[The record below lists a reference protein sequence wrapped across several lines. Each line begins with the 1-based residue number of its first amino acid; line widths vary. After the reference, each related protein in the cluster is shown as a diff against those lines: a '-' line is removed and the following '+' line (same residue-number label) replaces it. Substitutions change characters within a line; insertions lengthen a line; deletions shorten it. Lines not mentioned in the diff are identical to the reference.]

1 MDNFEFSIC
10 LSNNQSSEL
19 MENIL
24 SRFNARFPSD
34 PKISVHSV
42 FWDDY
47 RTEMNAVGVYR
58 RGPDISQTGGPMIN
72 DLVALNALR
81 PFNEREMAA
90 LGGRQAFSDTAWQ
103 GGLPHNSSEIWSCP
117 WMADPRVVV
126 YWRDLLDKAKVNERT
141 AFDSFSNMEDAFERL
156 KASGIATPWVL
167 PNASR
172 LAALQTAV
180 SWIWGAGGALLNPE
194 GTKVLFNQPNALE
207 GLHHY
212 FALHRYMPLERRPI
226 DFASAYQ
233 RFSNRQAAAT
243 MANLGPV
250 MTMLQQ
256 ATPELRRQLGITL
269 PPGPPYVGGSCLVVW
284 QHTQHE
290 AKAVELTQFL
300 LHQDVQV
307 EYCQAIGY
315 LPVSEA
321 ALSTPPYTTD
331 PILSGFV
338 RSLRNGRIF
347 PMVKFG
353 GMIEDRLGQ
362 TITNIWSEIL
372 VNPGFDIIALV
383 NRQMEQLAQRIDSL
397 IAVR

>member
-34 PKISVHSV
+34 PQISVHTV

-126 YWRDLLDKAKVNERT
+126 YWRDLLEKANVNERT
-141 AFDSFSNMEDAFERL
+141 AFDSFSNLEETFERL

-167 PNASR
+167 PNARR
-172 LAALQTAV
+172 LMTFQTAV
-180 SWIWGAGGALLNPE
+180 SWIWGAGGTLLNPD

-226 DFASAYQ
+226 DFAAAYQ
-233 RFSNRQAAAT
+233 RFSSRQAAAT
-243 MANLGPV
+243 MAHLSPV
-250 MTMLQQ
+250 MDMVQQ
-256 ATPELRRQLGITL
+256 ASPEQRRQLGIAL
-269 PPGPPYVGGSCLVVW
+269 PPGPPYVGGSYLVVW
-284 QHTQHE
+284 RHSQRE
-290 AKAVELTQFL
+290 AKAVELAQFL
-300 LHQDVQV
+300 LRQDVQV

-315 LPVSEA
+315 LPVLEA
-321 ALSTPPYTTD
+321 ALSNPPYTTD

-347 PMVKFG
+347 PVVKFG

-362 TITNIWSEIL
+362 ALTNIWSEIMI
-372 VNPGFDIIALV
+372 NPGFDIIALV

-397 IAVR
+397 IAV